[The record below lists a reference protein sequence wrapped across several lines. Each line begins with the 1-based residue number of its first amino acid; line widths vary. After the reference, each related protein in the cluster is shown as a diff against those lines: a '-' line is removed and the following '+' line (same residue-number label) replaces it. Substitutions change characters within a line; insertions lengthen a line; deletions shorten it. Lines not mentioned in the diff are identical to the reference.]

1 MMFAQSVSFLNITE
15 PIFSMKGEPCGENIY
30 IYIFFNVHI
39 DCCGAV
45 SIAPNYFYC
54 EGNGLGPALI
64 NISAAGKL
72 KWRQNA
78 VIGCN
83 TDHCTIQLVTP
94 KVSLCG
100 CELVSGQMSVCWGAK
115 SVCNKLCLIRFNR
128 NFICVAFF

>member
-1 MMFAQSVSFLNITE
+1 MG
-15 PIFSMKGEPCGENIY
+15 KIY
-30 IYIFFNVHI
+30 IYIYIKKINVHI

-54 EGNGLGPALI
+54 EGNGLGPAVI
-64 NISAAGKL
+64 NISATGKL

-94 KVSLCG
+94 KVSLYG
-100 CELVSGQMSVCWGAK
+100 CELVSGRMCLCWGAK
-115 SVCNKLCLIRFNR
+115 LVCN
-128 NFICVAFF
+128 NFV